1 MVDLVVEER
10 TQALWVEQELLVK
23 EMLELEQQ
31 IDVGVEQGAEQVAPQ
46 LLALVV
52 NLEVVLETVVD

>member
-1 MVDLVVEER
+1 VVDTLDQLSLVEMVDLVVEER

-31 IDVGVEQGAEQVAPQ
+31 IDQELVLVEVLVGFQ
-46 LLALVV
+46 
-52 NLEVVLETVVD
+52 

>member
-31 IDVGVEQGAEQVAPQ
+31 IDVGVEQAAEQVAPQ